1 MPILEVQNLS
11 KSYRQADGETTAAI
25 GNISCRVE
33 TGEFV
38 SFVGPSGCGKT
49 TLLMTIAGL
58 LAPSAGCVVVNGKDV
73 SGPPSDLVLL
83 FQEYNKSL
91 FAWRTVL
98 GNVRFGLEARGD
110 HSSHAVG
117 KARSLIDLVGLKG
130 FENHFPWELS
140 GGMQQRVAIARALA
154 YEPKVLLMDEPFGSL
169 DALTRLELEDAL
181 LGLWVELKTTI
192 VFITHDIEEAIYLS
206 DRIWVLSR
214 RPSEIIDEIPIDF
227 SRPRNQLSRA
237 PKHAS
242 WKCETRSIAK
252 SAIRLQSERSIRLQ
266 LAGLVEFCF
275 SAAALGAWRAHRAGL
290 SALPAADHSG
300 DWCARSIVSHRRG

>member
-1 MPILEVQNLS
+1 MPILEVQSLS
-11 KSYRQADGETTAAI
+11 KSYRQAGGETTPAI
-25 GNISCRVE
+25 GNISCQVE
-33 TGEFV
+33 PGEFV

-58 LAPSAGCVVVNGKDV
+58 LAPSAGRVVVNGKDV
-73 SGPPSDLVLL
+73 SGPPADLVLL

-110 HSSHAVG
+110 RSSHAHG
-117 KARSLIDLVGLKG
+117 KAGSLIDLVGLKG

-181 LGLWVELKTTI
+181 LRLWAELKTTI

-214 RPSEIIDEIPIDF
+214 RPSEIIEEMPIDF
-227 SRPRNQLSRA
+227 SRPRNQLSTRA
-237 PKHAS
+237 EGRFMEMRNKIYRQIS
-242 WKCETRSIAK
+242 N
-252 SAIRLQSERSIRLQ
+252 
-266 LAGLVEFCF
+266 
-275 SAAALGAWRAHRAGL
+275 
-290 SALPAADHSG
+290 PAAK
-300 DWCARSIVSHRRG
+300 